1 MSDNQGNPL
10 KGSETDLQKATKAV
24 NGLLNPKEEDIIGQQ
39 EAPKEEIKQNS
50 PEPENVESEEDQ
62 PQEQEIKE
70 EEPEEESQD
79 ETEEETSEDVSQ
91 DEEQIDTQEKLED
104 STYKVK
110 VAGQELEV
118 TLDELRNGYSRD
130 ADYRQKTEELSH
142 QRKNFQSESE
152 KQKLDYSQKLNELN
166 QSLSLAKQQLGEE
179 YDSAQLEKLYDE
191 NPTEAA
197 RVEHKLKRKQ
207 EKLNLAMQ
215 QTQAEQKKQFDSFLE
230 DQQKKLMAKLPE
242 FSDPEKASGLKATM
256 KSTLNNYGFN
266 EQEIA
271 QVYDHRIVM
280 LVNDA
285 MKYRSMQNSKPN
297 IAKKIS
303 KPGKVFSSGVK
314 QGKSES
320 NLKVRKEKFSRLKQ
334 TGSMKAAQDVFLDM
348 ITNK

>member
-24 NGLLNPKEEDIIGQQ
+24 NGLLNPKEEETIGQQ

-62 PQEQEIKE
+62 PQEQEISE
-70 EEPEEESQD
+70 
-79 ETEEETSEDVSQ
+79 ETENEDEVSEQDVSQ

-104 STYKVK
+104 SPSYTVK
-110 VAGQELEV
+110 VNGQELDV

-130 ADYRQKTEELSH
+130 ADYRQKTEELSN

-152 KQKLDYSQKLNELN
+152 KQRQDYSQKLNELN
-166 QSLSLAKQQLGEE
+166 QRLSTAQQNLNAEIN
-179 YDSAQLEKLYDE
+179 SADLDRMYDE
-191 NPTEAA
+191 DPTEAA
-197 RVEHKLKRKQ
+197 RVERKLKKKQ
-207 EKLNLAMQ
+207 DALNQSLQ
-215 QTQAEQKKQFDSFLE
+215 QAQAEQKEQFSSFLQ
-230 DQQKKLMAKLPE
+230 DQQRKLVSKMPE
-242 FSDPEKASGLKATM
+242 FSDPAKASNLKANM

-266 EQEIA
+266 DQEVA

-297 IAKKIS
+297 IAKKITKPS
-303 KPGKVFSSGVK
+303 KPFSSGVK
-314 QGKSES
+314 QGKSEA
-320 NLKVRKEKFSRLKQ
+320 NLKLRREKFSRLKSS
-334 TGSMKAAQDVFLDM
+334 GSMKAAQDVFLDM